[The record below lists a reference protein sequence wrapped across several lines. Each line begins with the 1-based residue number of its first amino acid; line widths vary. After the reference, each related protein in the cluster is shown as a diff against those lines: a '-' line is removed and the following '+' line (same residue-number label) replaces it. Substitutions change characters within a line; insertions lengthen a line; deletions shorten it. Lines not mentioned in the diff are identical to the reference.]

1 LATIGDAKGIKRT
14 GNEVASLLVSPPA
27 KNDHVD
33 LNATS
38 FFLRPKIQGK
48 TMKIYCIET
57 SVVSSLLATILLNK
71 DYTRHP
77 IYEYFENANLV
88 GVVELKISALYIK
101 GLLHEEFNKKVDNLA
116 QEFYRECLDLVDF
129 EVVAGMIY
137 ETWKID
143 NEV

>member
-1 LATIGDAKGIKRT
+1 
-14 GNEVASLLVSPPA
+14 LVSPPA
-27 KNDHVD
+27 KNDHFD
-33 LNATS
+33 LDATS

-57 SVVSSLLATILLNK
+57 SVVSSLLANILLNK

-77 IYEYFENANLV
+77 IYEYFEKANNVV